1 MHLSAVLGEPD
12 LPHFPYPSPPRTFPP
27 PTFSAPKK
35 RKSPSQLRRQERRRK
50 EALAKAEE
58 AADTV
63 ERSGT
68 DLSSEVVPEII
79 IEAYIE
85 KPAVHHVEKADA
97 DNFPT
102 FKCDQCAYTNATE
115 KGLSQHIRM
124 KHRIS
129 QVDGNY
135 DSEEELLQ
143 TDENALVTE
152 VEEVEVEDDHKC
164 SMGIPS
170 CGNPLL
176 KLGYCTTCRWVG

>member
-1 MHLSAVLGEPD
+1 MTTQKL
-12 LPHFPYPSPPRTFPP
+12 
-27 PTFSAPKK
+27 KI
-35 RKSPSQLRRQERRRK
+35 
-50 EALAKAEE
+50 
-58 AADTV
+58 TV
-63 ERSGT
+63 VT
-68 DLSSEVVPEII
+68 EVVIMTSFSKNTLTP
-79 IEAYIE
+79 
-85 KPAVHHVEKADA
+85 
-97 DNFPT
+97 

-176 KLGYCTTCRWVG
+176 KLGYCTTCR